1 MLLLI
6 EALLLIFAALE
17 QDHRAFAA
25 GTINPLDK
33 ALNSVDAQYKG
44 CEVKM
49 ANLVKTKYLKK
60 ELNSMPKYKKV
71 WMAGEKHVKKPAGH
85 LTRNH
90 LIALYVYIDT
100 SLYKDFNSATRNGR
114 KQYKQKTFK
123 WYSLHFLLTQAVQI
137 LSKTQGCIKTYR
149 GTSVEF
155 TKNVLNKEIRFGSFA
170 SSSLDPKVA
179 QGFGSVS
186 CFEILTCHGAHV
198 AQYSQFPYEKEVLIP
213 PYEKFRVT
221 AVRTKQYHFNLW
233 CNTVYTLKSTGTKS
247 DLNCAMTPKK
257 AGR

>member
-1 MLLLI
+1 MLLMI
-6 EALLLIFAALE
+6 ETLLLIFAALE

-25 GTINPLDK
+25 GSVYPLDK
-33 ALNSVDAQYKG
+33 ALNSVDAQYKD
-44 CEVKM
+44 CKVKM

-60 ELNSMPKYKKV
+60 ELNSMPVYKKV
-71 WMAGEKHVKKPAGH
+71 WKAGEKKYVKKPVGP
-85 LTRNH
+85 LTKNH
-90 LIALYVYIDT
+90 LIALYVYTD
-100 SLYKDFNSATRNGR
+100 SNLYKDFNSATRNGR
-114 KQYKQKTFK
+114 KQYTQKTFK
-123 WYSLHFLLTQAVQI
+123 WYSLHFLLTEAVQI
-137 LSKTQGCIKTYR
+137 LRKTQGCMKTYR

-170 SSSLDPKVA
+170 SSSLDPNVA
-179 QGFGSVS
+179 QSFGSVS

-198 AQYSQFPYEKEVLIP
+198 GPYSQFFYEKEVLIP

-247 DLNCAMTPKK
+247 DLNCAMTSKK
-257 AGR
+257 AG